1 MKRKSASKKLLPL
14 MLILMLILGISM
26 PANAAA
32 NPRLNSTKKVLY
44 VGKTSQLKV
53 VNWKKAVK
61 WSSSNN
67 KVVKVSSKGKITA
80 VKTGTATVKARI
92 AKKTLT
98 CKVTVK
104 SPGMSVKKAV
114 LYVKGKSLQLKVNGV
129 SGKTVWSSAN
139 KKIVKVSSKGKITAV
154 KTGTTVV
161 KAKIGKKVY
170 TCKVTVKNPY
180 LSAKSLK
187 FVWGTVN
194 TSRKLSIKGDVI
206 KAASS
211 SNTKVA
217 KVKKDGTVSVTGTG
231 KCTVTFKDSKK
242 RTYRCKITVVKPT
255 LKNQK
260 ATLEEGESIQLGFK
274 EKGVKVSWSSAD
286 QKIATVTKT
295 GVVQAVGEGNTSIV
309 AKVKGIK
316 IFARIFVT
324 KKYVQDSGHEY
335 TRGEW
340 VKLLLDKVGCK
351 YEEQFDSKNYYYAD
365 TRENENG
372 IAAEIAKTMGI
383 IPDETDEQDVPYF
396 YPDEYA
402 TREFAAYTAVML
414 MGYETTDEE
423 PTCTDA
429 AQIRYKNV
437 VAIALKKNMLSLN
450 GDTFE
455 PEKAINGNDAAQI
468 LKAIDQITED
478 SVIDENYD
486 SKVTYA
492 TNVVEVK
499 DTSKNIYNVVQN
511 SDGTYTITVKDGNAY
526 KNLETGKVVLFSAKE
541 MGTDTDIA
549 LKVQNIT
556 KDGQGRLIIK
566 AGKPDDISEVYKSI
580 DFEGAGIADP
590 ENMQVTAEGVQYEYI
605 PENSSEVPAGGLTLG
620 GSIPVP
626 GKLKFDLN
634 HKFNDKVKLSG
645 SVAVTIPDVSC
656 KLDAG
661 FSWGKIEVRHFIAS
675 VTGKADFEGGL
686 YISGVNSEQQ
696 IKHASGTM
704 ETVSDVLELG
714 RVPIK
719 LGTTGLSA
727 DLVVSLF
734 YDVSGQFVVKY
745 SVEAIGGYEFKDGNG
760 RFIHD
765 FSQTLTPVTI
775 EGSAKCGLQ
784 FGLNLTALETWDLA
798 GIDIKVG
805 PAAKASVSYTVRD
818 AGNVLCSDVRTY
830 IYAAGELNPDTVVG
844 KFLKTVWHYTLSKDF
859 LSDDDDNPLK
869 LKVHFENGT
878 LVDKCTVGAG
888 SIEGSVLDSNS
899 KAPVK
904 NASVEAYS
912 GTVKVEKTFTKED
925 GTYSF
930 NDLDEGTYKIVVTA
944 TGYQKYESSS
954 MEVSANQITYAESF
968 LMVSR
973 AEAGDGELS
982 GRFIHSMTG
991 GNIENVT
998 YELRKGWDNVIGET
1012 VKEGVSADGTYTL
1025 NVPAGNYTLNASNED
1040 FVSAHINVVV
1050 QANACSERDV
1060 TMSPTNISAGD
1071 EGLLQIV
1078 LTWGET
1084 PRDLD
1089 SHLLGPADEN
1099 GDDYFHVY
1107 YRDKN
1112 AYSEDGDVIANLD
1125 LDDTSSYG
1133 PETTTIYKG
1142 FTGRKYSFYVYDYT
1156 NGEDDASTEL
1166 SASSAKVTV
1175 YRGGKQI
1182 YQANVPVNRE
1192 GYLWHVFDYDVQSN
1206 KLMPVNTFV
1215 YDYEVPEAN
1224 AMEDSSGII
1233 SETEALEII
1242 RNSEKKAEEESS
1254 EELNMSSEEGKTDD
1268 NTEEEIFDDSS
1279 EEPEIS
1285 ESGDTAEVIEFPK
1298 DSETEE
1304 ENDGTEITEEDSE
1317 SAEELPVEDIY
1328 EESEELGLAG

>member
-1 MKRKSASKKLLPL
+1 

-26 PANAAA
+26 PANAAV

-187 FVWGTVN
+187 FVWGTAN

-231 KCTVTFKDSKK
+231 TCTVTFKDSKK

-423 PTCTDA
+423 PTCADA

-450 GDTFE
+450 GDIFE

-556 KDGQGRLIIK
+556 K
-566 AGKPDDISEVYKSI
+566 
-580 DFEGAGIADP
+580 
-590 ENMQVTAEGVQYEYI
+590 
-605 PENSSEVPAGGLTLG
+605 
-620 GSIPVP
+620 
-626 GKLKFDLN
+626 
-634 HKFNDKVKLSG
+634 VKLSG

-661 FSWGKIEVRHFIAS
+661 FSWGKIEVKHFIAS

-745 SVEAIGGYEFKDGNG
+745 SVEATGGYEFKDGNG

-1025 NVPAGNYTLNASNED
+1025 TVPAGNYTLNASNED

-1224 AMEDSSGII
+1224 AMEDNSGII

-1254 EELNMSSEEGKTDD
+1254 EELKMSSEEGKTDD
-1268 NTEEEIFDDSS
+1268 NIEEEIFDDSS

-1328 EESEELGLAG
+1328 EGSEELGLAG

>member
-26 PANAAA
+26 PAN
-32 NPRLNSTKKVLY
+32 
-44 VGKTSQLKV
+44 
-53 VNWKKAVK
+53 
-61 WSSSNN
+61 
-67 KVVKVSSKGKITA
+67 
-80 VKTGTATVKARI
+80 
-92 AKKTLT
+92 
-98 CKVTVK
+98 
-104 SPGMSVKKAV
+104 
-114 LYVKGKSLQLKVNGV
+114 
-129 SGKTVWSSAN
+129 
-139 KKIVKVSSKGKITAV
+139 
-154 KTGTTVV
+154 
-161 KAKIGKKVY
+161 
-170 TCKVTVKNPY
+170 
-180 LSAKSLK
+180 
-187 FVWGTVN
+187 
-194 TSRKLSIKGDVI
+194 
-206 KAASS
+206 
-211 SNTKVA
+211 
-217 KVKKDGTVSVTGTG
+217 
-231 KCTVTFKDSKK
+231 
-242 RTYRCKITVVKPT
+242 
-255 LKNQK
+255 
-260 ATLEEGESIQLGFK
+260 
-274 EKGVKVSWSSAD
+274 
-286 QKIATVTKT
+286 
-295 GVVQAVGEGNTSIV
+295 
-309 AKVKGIK
+309 
-316 IFARIFVT
+316 
-324 KKYVQDSGHEY
+324 
-335 TRGEW
+335 
-340 VKLLLDKVGCK
+340 
-351 YEEQFDSKNYYYAD
+351 
-365 TRENENG
+365 
-372 IAAEIAKTMGI
+372 
-383 IPDETDEQDVPYF
+383 
-396 YPDEYA
+396 
-402 TREFAAYTAVML
+402 
-414 MGYETTDEE
+414 
-423 PTCTDA
+423 
-429 AQIRYKNV
+429 
-437 VAIALKKNMLSLN
+437 
-450 GDTFE
+450 
-455 PEKAINGNDAAQI
+455 
-468 LKAIDQITED
+468 
-478 SVIDENYD
+478 
-486 SKVTYA
+486 
-492 TNVVEVK
+492 VVEVK
-499 DTSKNIYNVVQN
+499 DTSQNIYNVVQN

-526 KNLETGKVVLFSAKE
+526 KNLETGKVALFSAKE

-556 KDGQGRLIIK
+556 
-566 AGKPDDISEVYKSI
+566 
-580 DFEGAGIADP
+580 
-590 ENMQVTAEGVQYEYI
+590 
-605 PENSSEVPAGGLTLG
+605 
-620 GSIPVP
+620 
-626 GKLKFDLN
+626 
-634 HKFNDKVKLSG
+634 KVKLSG

-745 SVEAIGGYEFKDGNG
+745 SVEATGGYEFKDGNG

-930 NDLDEGTYKIVVTA
+930 NDLDEGIYKIVVTA

-954 MEVSANQITYAESF
+954 MGVSANQITYAESF

-1025 NVPAGNYTLNASNED
+1025 TVPAGNYTLNASNED

-1175 YRGGKQI
+1175 YRGGKQKMYRLTGKDTCGMYLTMMCSQTSLCQSI
-1182 YQANVPVNRE
+1182 PLYMIMKCRKQMQWKIIQALFQKQKPLR
-1192 GYLWHVFDYDVQSN
+1192 S
-1206 KLMPVNTFV
+1206 
-1215 YDYEVPEAN
+1215 
-1224 AMEDSSGII
+1224 
-1233 SETEALEII
+1233 SETVKRKLKKRAA
-1242 RNSEKKAEEESS
+1242 RNS
-1254 EELNMSSEEGKTDD
+1254 
-1268 NTEEEIFDDSS
+1268 I
-1279 EEPEIS
+1279 
-1285 ESGDTAEVIEFPK
+1285 
-1298 DSETEE
+1298 
-1304 ENDGTEITEEDSE
+1304 
-1317 SAEELPVEDIY
+1317 
-1328 EESEELGLAG
+1328 

>member
-26 PANAAA
+26 PANA
-32 NPRLNSTKKVLY
+32 
-44 VGKTSQLKV
+44 
-53 VNWKKAVK
+53 
-61 WSSSNN
+61 
-67 KVVKVSSKGKITA
+67 
-80 VKTGTATVKARI
+80 
-92 AKKTLT
+92 
-98 CKVTVK
+98 
-104 SPGMSVKKAV
+104 
-114 LYVKGKSLQLKVNGV
+114 
-129 SGKTVWSSAN
+129 
-139 KKIVKVSSKGKITAV
+139 
-154 KTGTTVV
+154 
-161 KAKIGKKVY
+161 
-170 TCKVTVKNPY
+170 
-180 LSAKSLK
+180 
-187 FVWGTVN
+187 
-194 TSRKLSIKGDVI
+194 
-206 KAASS
+206 
-211 SNTKVA
+211 
-217 KVKKDGTVSVTGTG
+217 
-231 KCTVTFKDSKK
+231 
-242 RTYRCKITVVKPT
+242 
-255 LKNQK
+255 
-260 ATLEEGESIQLGFK
+260 
-274 EKGVKVSWSSAD
+274 
-286 QKIATVTKT
+286 
-295 GVVQAVGEGNTSIV
+295 
-309 AKVKGIK
+309 
-316 IFARIFVT
+316 
-324 KKYVQDSGHEY
+324 
-335 TRGEW
+335 
-340 VKLLLDKVGCK
+340 
-351 YEEQFDSKNYYYAD
+351 
-365 TRENENG
+365 
-372 IAAEIAKTMGI
+372 
-383 IPDETDEQDVPYF
+383 
-396 YPDEYA
+396 
-402 TREFAAYTAVML
+402 
-414 MGYETTDEE
+414 
-423 PTCTDA
+423 
-429 AQIRYKNV
+429 
-437 VAIALKKNMLSLN
+437 
-450 GDTFE
+450 
-455 PEKAINGNDAAQI
+455 
-468 LKAIDQITED
+468 
-478 SVIDENYD
+478 
-486 SKVTYA
+486 
-492 TNVVEVK
+492 VEVK
-499 DTSKNIYNVVQN
+499 DTSQNIYNVVQN

-556 KDGQGRLIIK
+556 
-566 AGKPDDISEVYKSI
+566 
-580 DFEGAGIADP
+580 
-590 ENMQVTAEGVQYEYI
+590 
-605 PENSSEVPAGGLTLG
+605 
-620 GSIPVP
+620 
-626 GKLKFDLN
+626 
-634 HKFNDKVKLSG
+634 KVKLSG

-745 SVEAIGGYEFKDGNG
+745 SVEATGGYEFKDGNG

-878 LVDKCTVGAG
+878 LVDRCTVGAG

-930 NDLDEGTYKIVVTA
+930 NDLDEGIYKIVVTA

-954 MEVSANQITYAESF
+954 MGVSANQITYAESF

-998 YELRKGWDNVIGET
+998 YELRKGWDV
-1012 VKEGVSADGTYTL
+1012 
-1025 NVPAGNYTLNASNED
+1025 ED
-1040 FVSAHINVVV
+1040 N
-1050 QANACSERDV
+1050 
-1060 TMSPTNISAGD
+1060 
-1071 EGLLQIV
+1071 
-1078 LTWGET
+1078 
-1084 PRDLD
+1084 
-1089 SHLLGPADEN
+1089 
-1099 GDDYFHVY
+1099 
-1107 YRDKN
+1107 
-1112 AYSEDGDVIANLD
+1112 
-1125 LDDTSSYG
+1125 
-1133 PETTTIYKG
+1133 
-1142 FTGRKYSFYVYDYT
+1142 
-1156 NGEDDASTEL
+1156 
-1166 SASSAKVTV
+1166 
-1175 YRGGKQI
+1175 
-1182 YQANVPVNRE
+1182 
-1192 GYLWHVFDYDVQSN
+1192 
-1206 KLMPVNTFV
+1206 
-1215 YDYEVPEAN
+1215 
-1224 AMEDSSGII
+1224 SGII

-1304 ENDGTEITEEDSE
+1304 ENDGTEIKEEDSE

-1328 EESEELGLAG
+1328 EGSEELGLAG

>member
-1 MKRKSASKKLLPL
+1 

-26 PANAAA
+26 PANA
-32 NPRLNSTKKVLY
+32 
-44 VGKTSQLKV
+44 
-53 VNWKKAVK
+53 
-61 WSSSNN
+61 
-67 KVVKVSSKGKITA
+67 
-80 VKTGTATVKARI
+80 
-92 AKKTLT
+92 
-98 CKVTVK
+98 
-104 SPGMSVKKAV
+104 
-114 LYVKGKSLQLKVNGV
+114 
-129 SGKTVWSSAN
+129 
-139 KKIVKVSSKGKITAV
+139 
-154 KTGTTVV
+154 
-161 KAKIGKKVY
+161 
-170 TCKVTVKNPY
+170 
-180 LSAKSLK
+180 
-187 FVWGTVN
+187 
-194 TSRKLSIKGDVI
+194 
-206 KAASS
+206 
-211 SNTKVA
+211 
-217 KVKKDGTVSVTGTG
+217 
-231 KCTVTFKDSKK
+231 
-242 RTYRCKITVVKPT
+242 
-255 LKNQK
+255 
-260 ATLEEGESIQLGFK
+260 
-274 EKGVKVSWSSAD
+274 
-286 QKIATVTKT
+286 
-295 GVVQAVGEGNTSIV
+295 
-309 AKVKGIK
+309 
-316 IFARIFVT
+316 
-324 KKYVQDSGHEY
+324 
-335 TRGEW
+335 
-340 VKLLLDKVGCK
+340 
-351 YEEQFDSKNYYYAD
+351 
-365 TRENENG
+365 
-372 IAAEIAKTMGI
+372 
-383 IPDETDEQDVPYF
+383 
-396 YPDEYA
+396 
-402 TREFAAYTAVML
+402 
-414 MGYETTDEE
+414 
-423 PTCTDA
+423 
-429 AQIRYKNV
+429 
-437 VAIALKKNMLSLN
+437 
-450 GDTFE
+450 
-455 PEKAINGNDAAQI
+455 
-468 LKAIDQITED
+468 
-478 SVIDENYD
+478 
-486 SKVTYA
+486 
-492 TNVVEVK
+492 VEVK
-499 DTSKNIYNVVQN
+499 DTSQNIYNVVQN

-526 KNLETGKVVLFSAKE
+526 KNLETGKVALFSAKE

-556 KDGQGRLIIK
+556 
-566 AGKPDDISEVYKSI
+566 
-580 DFEGAGIADP
+580 
-590 ENMQVTAEGVQYEYI
+590 
-605 PENSSEVPAGGLTLG
+605 
-620 GSIPVP
+620 
-626 GKLKFDLN
+626 
-634 HKFNDKVKLSG
+634 KVKLSG

-745 SVEAIGGYEFKDGNG
+745 SVEATGGYEFKDGNG

-899 KAPVK
+899 KALVK

-912 GTVKVEKTFTKED
+912 GKVKVEKTFTKED
-925 GTYSF
+925 RTYSF

-998 YELRKGWDNVIGET
+998 YELRKGWDV
-1012 VKEGVSADGTYTL
+1012 
-1025 NVPAGNYTLNASNED
+1025 ED
-1040 FVSAHINVVV
+1040 N
-1050 QANACSERDV
+1050 
-1060 TMSPTNISAGD
+1060 
-1071 EGLLQIV
+1071 
-1078 LTWGET
+1078 
-1084 PRDLD
+1084 
-1089 SHLLGPADEN
+1089 
-1099 GDDYFHVY
+1099 
-1107 YRDKN
+1107 
-1112 AYSEDGDVIANLD
+1112 
-1125 LDDTSSYG
+1125 
-1133 PETTTIYKG
+1133 
-1142 FTGRKYSFYVYDYT
+1142 
-1156 NGEDDASTEL
+1156 
-1166 SASSAKVTV
+1166 
-1175 YRGGKQI
+1175 
-1182 YQANVPVNRE
+1182 
-1192 GYLWHVFDYDVQSN
+1192 
-1206 KLMPVNTFV
+1206 
-1215 YDYEVPEAN
+1215 
-1224 AMEDSSGII
+1224 SGII

-1317 SAEELPVEDIY
+1317 RAEELPVEDIY
-1328 EESEELGLAG
+1328 EGSEELGLAG

>member
-1 MKRKSASKKLLPL
+1 

-26 PANAAA
+26 PANA
-32 NPRLNSTKKVLY
+32 
-44 VGKTSQLKV
+44 
-53 VNWKKAVK
+53 
-61 WSSSNN
+61 
-67 KVVKVSSKGKITA
+67 
-80 VKTGTATVKARI
+80 
-92 AKKTLT
+92 
-98 CKVTVK
+98 
-104 SPGMSVKKAV
+104 
-114 LYVKGKSLQLKVNGV
+114 
-129 SGKTVWSSAN
+129 
-139 KKIVKVSSKGKITAV
+139 
-154 KTGTTVV
+154 
-161 KAKIGKKVY
+161 
-170 TCKVTVKNPY
+170 
-180 LSAKSLK
+180 
-187 FVWGTVN
+187 
-194 TSRKLSIKGDVI
+194 
-206 KAASS
+206 
-211 SNTKVA
+211 
-217 KVKKDGTVSVTGTG
+217 
-231 KCTVTFKDSKK
+231 
-242 RTYRCKITVVKPT
+242 
-255 LKNQK
+255 
-260 ATLEEGESIQLGFK
+260 
-274 EKGVKVSWSSAD
+274 
-286 QKIATVTKT
+286 
-295 GVVQAVGEGNTSIV
+295 
-309 AKVKGIK
+309 
-316 IFARIFVT
+316 
-324 KKYVQDSGHEY
+324 
-335 TRGEW
+335 
-340 VKLLLDKVGCK
+340 
-351 YEEQFDSKNYYYAD
+351 
-365 TRENENG
+365 
-372 IAAEIAKTMGI
+372 
-383 IPDETDEQDVPYF
+383 
-396 YPDEYA
+396 
-402 TREFAAYTAVML
+402 
-414 MGYETTDEE
+414 
-423 PTCTDA
+423 
-429 AQIRYKNV
+429 
-437 VAIALKKNMLSLN
+437 
-450 GDTFE
+450 
-455 PEKAINGNDAAQI
+455 
-468 LKAIDQITED
+468 
-478 SVIDENYD
+478 
-486 SKVTYA
+486 
-492 TNVVEVK
+492 VEVK
-499 DTSKNIYNVVQN
+499 DTSQNIYNVVQN

-556 KDGQGRLIIK
+556 
-566 AGKPDDISEVYKSI
+566 
-580 DFEGAGIADP
+580 
-590 ENMQVTAEGVQYEYI
+590 
-605 PENSSEVPAGGLTLG
+605 
-620 GSIPVP
+620 
-626 GKLKFDLN
+626 
-634 HKFNDKVKLSG
+634 KVKLSG

-745 SVEAIGGYEFKDGNG
+745 SVEATGGYEFKDGNG

-878 LVDKCTVGAG
+878 LVDRCTVGAG

-930 NDLDEGTYKIVVTA
+930 NDLDEGIYKIVVTA

-954 MEVSANQITYAESF
+954 MGVSANQITYAESF

-998 YELRKGWDNVIGET
+998 YELRKGWDV
-1012 VKEGVSADGTYTL
+1012 
-1025 NVPAGNYTLNASNED
+1025 ED
-1040 FVSAHINVVV
+1040 N
-1050 QANACSERDV
+1050 
-1060 TMSPTNISAGD
+1060 
-1071 EGLLQIV
+1071 
-1078 LTWGET
+1078 
-1084 PRDLD
+1084 
-1089 SHLLGPADEN
+1089 
-1099 GDDYFHVY
+1099 
-1107 YRDKN
+1107 
-1112 AYSEDGDVIANLD
+1112 
-1125 LDDTSSYG
+1125 
-1133 PETTTIYKG
+1133 
-1142 FTGRKYSFYVYDYT
+1142 
-1156 NGEDDASTEL
+1156 
-1166 SASSAKVTV
+1166 
-1175 YRGGKQI
+1175 
-1182 YQANVPVNRE
+1182 
-1192 GYLWHVFDYDVQSN
+1192 
-1206 KLMPVNTFV
+1206 
-1215 YDYEVPEAN
+1215 
-1224 AMEDSSGII
+1224 SGII

-1328 EESEELGLAG
+1328 EGSEELGLAG

>member
-187 FVWGTVN
+187 FVWGTAN

-231 KCTVTFKDSKK
+231 TCTVTFKDSKK

-423 PTCTDA
+423 PTCADA

-541 MGTDTDIA
+541 MGTDTAFLDRMHCYLPGWEIPKFRPEHFTDDYGFISDYLAEFIRELRKEQYGDAFDHYFRLGRNLNQRDTIAVRRMIDGYLKLLYPNGEFTKEELEEVIQIA
-549 LKVQNIT
+549 LEMRRRVKEQL
-556 KDGQGRLIIK
+556 KK
-566 AGKPDDISEVYKSI
+566 
-580 DFEGAGIADP
+580 
-590 ENMQVTAEGVQYEYI
+590 
-605 PENSSEVPAGGLTLG
+605 LG
-620 GSIPVP
+620 GMEFYDVNFSYIDLDDMSEHYVSVP
-626 GKLKFDLN
+626 EQGGGKL
-634 HKFNDKVKLSG
+634 
-645 SVAVTIPDVSC
+645 IPDGMCNPGQVYTVSRG
-656 KLDAG
+656 KSGMIGVFRLESQMLPG
-661 FSWGKIEVRHFIAS
+661 NGKIER
-675 VTGKADFEGGL
+675 TGLGSDSKCKEAVNTAFNYLKANGNR
-686 YISGVNSEQQ
+686 ISGSISTSTKDYIINYQDLQGIGMTEKLALPTLVALCSIALGKPVVSNLA
-696 IKHASGTM
+696 ILGDITISGTM
-704 ETVSDVLELG
+704 IKVDELANTLQVCLDSGAKKVLIPSTSFVDFAS
-714 RVPIK
+714 VP
-719 LGTTGLSA
+719 A
-727 DLVVSLF
+727 DLM
-734 YDVSGQFVVKY
+734 
-745 SVEAIGGYEFKDGNG
+745 
-760 RFIHD
+760 
-765 FSQTLTPVTI
+765 
-775 EGSAKCGLQ
+775 SAFQL
-784 FGLNLTALETWDLA
+784 
-798 GIDIKVG
+798 I
-805 PAAKASVSYTVRD
+805 P
-818 AGNVLCSDVRTY
+818 
-830 IYAAGELNPDTVVG
+830 
-844 KFLKTVWHYTLSKDF
+844 
-859 LSDDDDNPLK
+859 
-869 LKVHFENGT
+869 
-878 LVDKCTVGAG
+878 
-888 SIEGSVLDSNS
+888 
-899 KAPVK
+899 
-904 NASVEAYS
+904 
-912 GTVKVEKTFTKED
+912 
-925 GTYSF
+925 
-930 NDLDEGTYKIVVTA
+930 
-944 TGYQKYESSS
+944 YQ
-954 MEVSANQITYAESF
+954 
-968 LMVSR
+968 
-973 AEAGDGELS
+973 
-982 GRFIHSMTG
+982 
-991 GNIENVT
+991 
-998 YELRKGWDNVIGET
+998 
-1012 VKEGVSADGTYTL
+1012 
-1025 NVPAGNYTLNASNED
+1025 
-1040 FVSAHINVVV
+1040 
-1050 QANACSERDV
+1050 
-1060 TMSPTNISAGD
+1060 
-1071 EGLLQIV
+1071 
-1078 LTWGET
+1078 
-1084 PRDLD
+1084 
-1089 SHLLGPADEN
+1089 
-1099 GDDYFHVY
+1099 
-1107 YRDKN
+1107 
-1112 AYSEDGDVIANLD
+1112 
-1125 LDDTSSYG
+1125 
-1133 PETTTIYKG
+1133 
-1142 FTGRKYSFYVYDYT
+1142 
-1156 NGEDDASTEL
+1156 
-1166 SASSAKVTV
+1166 
-1175 YRGGKQI
+1175 
-1182 YQANVPVNRE
+1182 
-1192 GYLWHVFDYDVQSN
+1192 
-1206 KLMPVNTFV
+1206 
-1215 YDYEVPEAN
+1215 
-1224 AMEDSSGII
+1224 
-1233 SETEALEII
+1233 
-1242 RNSEKKAEEESS
+1242 
-1254 EELNMSSEEGKTDD
+1254 
-1268 NTEEEIFDDSS
+1268 
-1279 EEPEIS
+1279 
-1285 ESGDTAEVIEFPK
+1285 
-1298 DSETEE
+1298 
-1304 ENDGTEITEEDSE
+1304 
-1317 SAEELPVEDIY
+1317 SAEDAVFKALGVE
-1328 EESEELGLAG
+1328 

>member
-14 MLILMLILGISM
+14 LLILMLILGISM

-187 FVWGTVN
+187 FVWGTAN

-206 KAASS
+206 KTASS

-231 KCTVTFKDSKK
+231 TCTVTFKDSKK

-556 KDGQGRLIIK
+556 K
-566 AGKPDDISEVYKSI
+566 
-580 DFEGAGIADP
+580 
-590 ENMQVTAEGVQYEYI
+590 
-605 PENSSEVPAGGLTLG
+605 
-620 GSIPVP
+620 
-626 GKLKFDLN
+626 
-634 HKFNDKVKLSG
+634 VKLSG

-661 FSWGKIEVRHFIAS
+661 FSWGKIEVKHFIAS

-745 SVEAIGGYEFKDGNG
+745 SVEATGGYEFKDGNG

-1025 NVPAGNYTLNASNED
+1025 TVPAGNYTLNASNED

-1089 SHLLGPADEN
+1089 SHLLGPTDEN

-1224 AMEDSSGII
+1224 AMEDNSGII

-1328 EESEELGLAG
+1328 EGSEELGLAG

>member
-187 FVWGTVN
+187 FVWGTAN

-206 KAASS
+206 KTASS

-231 KCTVTFKDSKK
+231 TCTVTFKDSKK

-423 PTCTDA
+423 PTCADA

-526 KNLETGKVVLFSAKE
+526 KNLETGKVALFSAKE

-556 KDGQGRLIIK
+556 
-566 AGKPDDISEVYKSI
+566 
-580 DFEGAGIADP
+580 
-590 ENMQVTAEGVQYEYI
+590 
-605 PENSSEVPAGGLTLG
+605 
-620 GSIPVP
+620 
-626 GKLKFDLN
+626 
-634 HKFNDKVKLSG
+634 KVKLSG

-661 FSWGKIEVRHFIAS
+661 FSWGKIEVKHFIAS

-745 SVEAIGGYEFKDGNG
+745 SVEATGGYEFKDGNG

-930 NDLDEGTYKIVVTA
+930 NDLDEGIYKIVVTA

-954 MEVSANQITYAESF
+954 MGVSANQITYAESF

-1025 NVPAGNYTLNASNED
+1025 TVPAGNYTLNASNED

-1224 AMEDSSGII
+1224 AMEDNSGII
-1233 SETEALEII
+1233 SETEALAII

-1304 ENDGTEITEEDSE
+1304 ENDGTEEDSE

-1328 EESEELGLAG
+1328 EGSEELGLAG

>member
-1 MKRKSASKKLLPL
+1 

-26 PANAAA
+26 PAN
-32 NPRLNSTKKVLY
+32 
-44 VGKTSQLKV
+44 
-53 VNWKKAVK
+53 
-61 WSSSNN
+61 
-67 KVVKVSSKGKITA
+67 
-80 VKTGTATVKARI
+80 
-92 AKKTLT
+92 
-98 CKVTVK
+98 
-104 SPGMSVKKAV
+104 
-114 LYVKGKSLQLKVNGV
+114 
-129 SGKTVWSSAN
+129 
-139 KKIVKVSSKGKITAV
+139 
-154 KTGTTVV
+154 
-161 KAKIGKKVY
+161 
-170 TCKVTVKNPY
+170 
-180 LSAKSLK
+180 
-187 FVWGTVN
+187 
-194 TSRKLSIKGDVI
+194 
-206 KAASS
+206 
-211 SNTKVA
+211 
-217 KVKKDGTVSVTGTG
+217 
-231 KCTVTFKDSKK
+231 
-242 RTYRCKITVVKPT
+242 
-255 LKNQK
+255 
-260 ATLEEGESIQLGFK
+260 
-274 EKGVKVSWSSAD
+274 
-286 QKIATVTKT
+286 
-295 GVVQAVGEGNTSIV
+295 
-309 AKVKGIK
+309 
-316 IFARIFVT
+316 
-324 KKYVQDSGHEY
+324 
-335 TRGEW
+335 
-340 VKLLLDKVGCK
+340 
-351 YEEQFDSKNYYYAD
+351 
-365 TRENENG
+365 
-372 IAAEIAKTMGI
+372 
-383 IPDETDEQDVPYF
+383 
-396 YPDEYA
+396 
-402 TREFAAYTAVML
+402 
-414 MGYETTDEE
+414 
-423 PTCTDA
+423 
-429 AQIRYKNV
+429 
-437 VAIALKKNMLSLN
+437 
-450 GDTFE
+450 
-455 PEKAINGNDAAQI
+455 
-468 LKAIDQITED
+468 
-478 SVIDENYD
+478 
-486 SKVTYA
+486 
-492 TNVVEVK
+492 VVEVK
-499 DTSKNIYNVVQN
+499 DTSQNIYNVVQN

-526 KNLETGKVVLFSAKE
+526 KNLETGKVALFSAKE

-556 KDGQGRLIIK
+556 
-566 AGKPDDISEVYKSI
+566 
-580 DFEGAGIADP
+580 
-590 ENMQVTAEGVQYEYI
+590 
-605 PENSSEVPAGGLTLG
+605 
-620 GSIPVP
+620 
-626 GKLKFDLN
+626 
-634 HKFNDKVKLSG
+634 KVKLSG

-745 SVEAIGGYEFKDGNG
+745 SVEATGGYEFKDGNG

-998 YELRKGWDNVIGET
+998 YELRKGWDV
-1012 VKEGVSADGTYTL
+1012 
-1025 NVPAGNYTLNASNED
+1025 ED
-1040 FVSAHINVVV
+1040 N
-1050 QANACSERDV
+1050 
-1060 TMSPTNISAGD
+1060 
-1071 EGLLQIV
+1071 
-1078 LTWGET
+1078 
-1084 PRDLD
+1084 
-1089 SHLLGPADEN
+1089 
-1099 GDDYFHVY
+1099 
-1107 YRDKN
+1107 
-1112 AYSEDGDVIANLD
+1112 
-1125 LDDTSSYG
+1125 
-1133 PETTTIYKG
+1133 
-1142 FTGRKYSFYVYDYT
+1142 
-1156 NGEDDASTEL
+1156 
-1166 SASSAKVTV
+1166 
-1175 YRGGKQI
+1175 
-1182 YQANVPVNRE
+1182 
-1192 GYLWHVFDYDVQSN
+1192 
-1206 KLMPVNTFV
+1206 
-1215 YDYEVPEAN
+1215 
-1224 AMEDSSGII
+1224 SGII

-1304 ENDGTEITEEDSE
+1304 ENDGTEEDSE
-1317 SAEELPVEDIY
+1317 RAEELPVEDIY
-1328 EESEELGLAG
+1328 EGSEELGLAG

>member
-1 MKRKSASKKLLPL
+1 

-26 PANAAA
+26 PANA
-32 NPRLNSTKKVLY
+32 
-44 VGKTSQLKV
+44 
-53 VNWKKAVK
+53 
-61 WSSSNN
+61 
-67 KVVKVSSKGKITA
+67 
-80 VKTGTATVKARI
+80 
-92 AKKTLT
+92 
-98 CKVTVK
+98 
-104 SPGMSVKKAV
+104 
-114 LYVKGKSLQLKVNGV
+114 
-129 SGKTVWSSAN
+129 
-139 KKIVKVSSKGKITAV
+139 
-154 KTGTTVV
+154 
-161 KAKIGKKVY
+161 
-170 TCKVTVKNPY
+170 
-180 LSAKSLK
+180 
-187 FVWGTVN
+187 
-194 TSRKLSIKGDVI
+194 
-206 KAASS
+206 
-211 SNTKVA
+211 
-217 KVKKDGTVSVTGTG
+217 
-231 KCTVTFKDSKK
+231 
-242 RTYRCKITVVKPT
+242 
-255 LKNQK
+255 
-260 ATLEEGESIQLGFK
+260 
-274 EKGVKVSWSSAD
+274 
-286 QKIATVTKT
+286 
-295 GVVQAVGEGNTSIV
+295 
-309 AKVKGIK
+309 
-316 IFARIFVT
+316 
-324 KKYVQDSGHEY
+324 
-335 TRGEW
+335 
-340 VKLLLDKVGCK
+340 
-351 YEEQFDSKNYYYAD
+351 
-365 TRENENG
+365 
-372 IAAEIAKTMGI
+372 
-383 IPDETDEQDVPYF
+383 
-396 YPDEYA
+396 
-402 TREFAAYTAVML
+402 
-414 MGYETTDEE
+414 
-423 PTCTDA
+423 
-429 AQIRYKNV
+429 
-437 VAIALKKNMLSLN
+437 
-450 GDTFE
+450 
-455 PEKAINGNDAAQI
+455 
-468 LKAIDQITED
+468 
-478 SVIDENYD
+478 
-486 SKVTYA
+486 
-492 TNVVEVK
+492 VEVK
-499 DTSKNIYNVVQN
+499 DTSQNIYNVVQN

-526 KNLETGKVVLFSAKE
+526 KNLETGKVALFSAKE

-556 KDGQGRLIIK
+556 
-566 AGKPDDISEVYKSI
+566 
-580 DFEGAGIADP
+580 
-590 ENMQVTAEGVQYEYI
+590 
-605 PENSSEVPAGGLTLG
+605 
-620 GSIPVP
+620 
-626 GKLKFDLN
+626 
-634 HKFNDKVKLSG
+634 KVKLSG

-661 FSWGKIEVRHFIAS
+661 FSWGKIEVKHFIAS

-745 SVEAIGGYEFKDGNG
+745 SVEATGGYEFKDGNG

-899 KAPVK
+899 KALVK

-912 GTVKVEKTFTKED
+912 GKVKVEKTFTKED
-925 GTYSF
+925 RTYSF

-998 YELRKGWDNVIGET
+998 YELRKGWDV
-1012 VKEGVSADGTYTL
+1012 
-1025 NVPAGNYTLNASNED
+1025 ED
-1040 FVSAHINVVV
+1040 N
-1050 QANACSERDV
+1050 
-1060 TMSPTNISAGD
+1060 
-1071 EGLLQIV
+1071 
-1078 LTWGET
+1078 
-1084 PRDLD
+1084 
-1089 SHLLGPADEN
+1089 
-1099 GDDYFHVY
+1099 
-1107 YRDKN
+1107 
-1112 AYSEDGDVIANLD
+1112 
-1125 LDDTSSYG
+1125 
-1133 PETTTIYKG
+1133 
-1142 FTGRKYSFYVYDYT
+1142 
-1156 NGEDDASTEL
+1156 
-1166 SASSAKVTV
+1166 
-1175 YRGGKQI
+1175 
-1182 YQANVPVNRE
+1182 
-1192 GYLWHVFDYDVQSN
+1192 
-1206 KLMPVNTFV
+1206 
-1215 YDYEVPEAN
+1215 
-1224 AMEDSSGII
+1224 SGII
-1233 SETEALEII
+1233 SEAEALEII

-1328 EESEELGLAG
+1328 EGSEELGLAG

>member
-1 MKRKSASKKLLPL
+1 
-14 MLILMLILGISM
+14 M
-26 PANAAA
+26 PANA
-32 NPRLNSTKKVLY
+32 
-44 VGKTSQLKV
+44 
-53 VNWKKAVK
+53 
-61 WSSSNN
+61 
-67 KVVKVSSKGKITA
+67 
-80 VKTGTATVKARI
+80 
-92 AKKTLT
+92 
-98 CKVTVK
+98 
-104 SPGMSVKKAV
+104 
-114 LYVKGKSLQLKVNGV
+114 
-129 SGKTVWSSAN
+129 
-139 KKIVKVSSKGKITAV
+139 
-154 KTGTTVV
+154 
-161 KAKIGKKVY
+161 
-170 TCKVTVKNPY
+170 
-180 LSAKSLK
+180 
-187 FVWGTVN
+187 
-194 TSRKLSIKGDVI
+194 
-206 KAASS
+206 
-211 SNTKVA
+211 
-217 KVKKDGTVSVTGTG
+217 
-231 KCTVTFKDSKK
+231 
-242 RTYRCKITVVKPT
+242 
-255 LKNQK
+255 
-260 ATLEEGESIQLGFK
+260 
-274 EKGVKVSWSSAD
+274 
-286 QKIATVTKT
+286 
-295 GVVQAVGEGNTSIV
+295 
-309 AKVKGIK
+309 
-316 IFARIFVT
+316 
-324 KKYVQDSGHEY
+324 
-335 TRGEW
+335 
-340 VKLLLDKVGCK
+340 
-351 YEEQFDSKNYYYAD
+351 
-365 TRENENG
+365 
-372 IAAEIAKTMGI
+372 
-383 IPDETDEQDVPYF
+383 
-396 YPDEYA
+396 
-402 TREFAAYTAVML
+402 
-414 MGYETTDEE
+414 
-423 PTCTDA
+423 
-429 AQIRYKNV
+429 
-437 VAIALKKNMLSLN
+437 
-450 GDTFE
+450 
-455 PEKAINGNDAAQI
+455 
-468 LKAIDQITED
+468 
-478 SVIDENYD
+478 
-486 SKVTYA
+486 
-492 TNVVEVK
+492 VEVK
-499 DTSKNIYNVVQN
+499 DTSQNIYNVVQN
-511 SDGTYTITVKDGNAY
+511 SDGTYTITVKYGNAY
-526 KNLETGKVVLFSAKE
+526 KNLETGKVALFSAKE

-556 KDGQGRLIIK
+556 
-566 AGKPDDISEVYKSI
+566 
-580 DFEGAGIADP
+580 
-590 ENMQVTAEGVQYEYI
+590 
-605 PENSSEVPAGGLTLG
+605 
-620 GSIPVP
+620 
-626 GKLKFDLN
+626 
-634 HKFNDKVKLSG
+634 KVKLSG

-745 SVEAIGGYEFKDGNG
+745 SVEATGGYEFKDGNG

-1025 NVPAGNYTLNASNED
+1025 TVPAGNYTLNASNED

-1078 LTWGET
+1078 LTW
-1084 PRDLD
+1084 
-1089 SHLLGPADEN
+1089 
-1099 GDDYFHVY
+1099 
-1107 YRDKN
+1107 
-1112 AYSEDGDVIANLD
+1112 
-1125 LDDTSSYG
+1125 
-1133 PETTTIYKG
+1133 
-1142 FTGRKYSFYVYDYT
+1142 
-1156 NGEDDASTEL
+1156 
-1166 SASSAKVTV
+1166 
-1175 YRGGKQI
+1175 
-1182 YQANVPVNRE
+1182 
-1192 GYLWHVFDYDVQSN
+1192 
-1206 KLMPVNTFV
+1206 
-1215 YDYEVPEAN
+1215 
-1224 AMEDSSGII
+1224 
-1233 SETEALEII
+1233 
-1242 RNSEKKAEEESS
+1242 
-1254 EELNMSSEEGKTDD
+1254 
-1268 NTEEEIFDDSS
+1268 
-1279 EEPEIS
+1279 
-1285 ESGDTAEVIEFPK
+1285 
-1298 DSETEE
+1298 
-1304 ENDGTEITEEDSE
+1304 
-1317 SAEELPVEDIY
+1317 
-1328 EESEELGLAG
+1328 

>member
-187 FVWGTVN
+187 FVWGTAN

-206 KAASS
+206 KTASS

-231 KCTVTFKDSKK
+231 TCTVTFKDSKK

-526 KNLETGKVVLFSAKE
+526 KNLETGKVALFSAKE

-556 KDGQGRLIIK
+556 
-566 AGKPDDISEVYKSI
+566 
-580 DFEGAGIADP
+580 
-590 ENMQVTAEGVQYEYI
+590 
-605 PENSSEVPAGGLTLG
+605 
-620 GSIPVP
+620 
-626 GKLKFDLN
+626 
-634 HKFNDKVKLSG
+634 KVKLSG

-745 SVEAIGGYEFKDGNG
+745 SVEATGGYEFKDGNG

-930 NDLDEGTYKIVVTA
+930 NDLDEGIYKIVVTA

-954 MEVSANQITYAESF
+954 MGVSANQITYAESF

-1025 NVPAGNYTLNASNED
+1025 TVPAGNYTLNASNED

-1224 AMEDSSGII
+1224 AMEDNSGII

-1242 RNSEKKAEEESS
+1242 RNSEKKVEEESS

-1328 EESEELGLAG
+1328 EGSEELGLAG

>member
-26 PANAAA
+26 PANA
-32 NPRLNSTKKVLY
+32 
-44 VGKTSQLKV
+44 
-53 VNWKKAVK
+53 
-61 WSSSNN
+61 
-67 KVVKVSSKGKITA
+67 
-80 VKTGTATVKARI
+80 
-92 AKKTLT
+92 
-98 CKVTVK
+98 
-104 SPGMSVKKAV
+104 
-114 LYVKGKSLQLKVNGV
+114 
-129 SGKTVWSSAN
+129 
-139 KKIVKVSSKGKITAV
+139 
-154 KTGTTVV
+154 
-161 KAKIGKKVY
+161 
-170 TCKVTVKNPY
+170 
-180 LSAKSLK
+180 
-187 FVWGTVN
+187 
-194 TSRKLSIKGDVI
+194 
-206 KAASS
+206 
-211 SNTKVA
+211 
-217 KVKKDGTVSVTGTG
+217 
-231 KCTVTFKDSKK
+231 
-242 RTYRCKITVVKPT
+242 
-255 LKNQK
+255 
-260 ATLEEGESIQLGFK
+260 
-274 EKGVKVSWSSAD
+274 
-286 QKIATVTKT
+286 
-295 GVVQAVGEGNTSIV
+295 
-309 AKVKGIK
+309 
-316 IFARIFVT
+316 
-324 KKYVQDSGHEY
+324 
-335 TRGEW
+335 
-340 VKLLLDKVGCK
+340 
-351 YEEQFDSKNYYYAD
+351 
-365 TRENENG
+365 
-372 IAAEIAKTMGI
+372 
-383 IPDETDEQDVPYF
+383 
-396 YPDEYA
+396 
-402 TREFAAYTAVML
+402 
-414 MGYETTDEE
+414 
-423 PTCTDA
+423 
-429 AQIRYKNV
+429 
-437 VAIALKKNMLSLN
+437 
-450 GDTFE
+450 
-455 PEKAINGNDAAQI
+455 
-468 LKAIDQITED
+468 
-478 SVIDENYD
+478 
-486 SKVTYA
+486 
-492 TNVVEVK
+492 VEVK
-499 DTSKNIYNVVQN
+499 DTSQNIYNVVQN
-511 SDGTYTITVKDGNAY
+511 SDGTYTITVKYGNAY
-526 KNLETGKVVLFSAKE
+526 KNLETGKVALFSAKE

-556 KDGQGRLIIK
+556 
-566 AGKPDDISEVYKSI
+566 
-580 DFEGAGIADP
+580 
-590 ENMQVTAEGVQYEYI
+590 
-605 PENSSEVPAGGLTLG
+605 
-620 GSIPVP
+620 
-626 GKLKFDLN
+626 
-634 HKFNDKVKLSG
+634 KVKLSG

-745 SVEAIGGYEFKDGNG
+745 SVEATGGYEFKDGNG

-912 GTVKVEKTFTKED
+912 GKVKVEKTFTKED
-925 GTYSF
+925 RTYSF

-998 YELRKGWDNVIGET
+998 YELRKGWDV
-1012 VKEGVSADGTYTL
+1012 
-1025 NVPAGNYTLNASNED
+1025 ED
-1040 FVSAHINVVV
+1040 N
-1050 QANACSERDV
+1050 
-1060 TMSPTNISAGD
+1060 
-1071 EGLLQIV
+1071 
-1078 LTWGET
+1078 
-1084 PRDLD
+1084 
-1089 SHLLGPADEN
+1089 
-1099 GDDYFHVY
+1099 
-1107 YRDKN
+1107 
-1112 AYSEDGDVIANLD
+1112 
-1125 LDDTSSYG
+1125 
-1133 PETTTIYKG
+1133 
-1142 FTGRKYSFYVYDYT
+1142 
-1156 NGEDDASTEL
+1156 
-1166 SASSAKVTV
+1166 
-1175 YRGGKQI
+1175 
-1182 YQANVPVNRE
+1182 
-1192 GYLWHVFDYDVQSN
+1192 
-1206 KLMPVNTFV
+1206 
-1215 YDYEVPEAN
+1215 
-1224 AMEDSSGII
+1224 SGII

-1285 ESGDTAEVIEFPK
+1285 ESGDRMSEVRKHFVFHGKVQGVGFRYTAKYLALSLGLTGWARNEWDGTVTMEVQGRETLINKLLVGLNQNQFISIEWIDTREIPL
-1298 DSETEE
+1298 EE
-1304 ENDGTEITEEDSE
+1304 EKAFS
-1317 SAEELPVEDIY
+1317 VK
-1328 EESEELGLAG
+1328 

>member
-187 FVWGTVN
+187 FVWGTAN

-231 KCTVTFKDSKK
+231 TCTVTFKDSKK

-423 PTCTDA
+423 PTCADA

-526 KNLETGKVVLFSAKE
+526 KNLETGKVALFSAKE

-556 KDGQGRLIIK
+556 
-566 AGKPDDISEVYKSI
+566 
-580 DFEGAGIADP
+580 
-590 ENMQVTAEGVQYEYI
+590 
-605 PENSSEVPAGGLTLG
+605 
-620 GSIPVP
+620 
-626 GKLKFDLN
+626 
-634 HKFNDKVKLSG
+634 KVKLSG

-661 FSWGKIEVRHFIAS
+661 FSWGKIEVKHFIAS

-745 SVEAIGGYEFKDGNG
+745 SVEATGGYEFKDGNG

-1224 AMEDSSGII
+1224 AMEDNSGII
-1233 SETEALEII
+1233 SETEVLEII

-1328 EESEELGLAG
+1328 EGSEELGLAG

>member
-1 MKRKSASKKLLPL
+1 

-26 PANAAA
+26 PANA
-32 NPRLNSTKKVLY
+32 
-44 VGKTSQLKV
+44 
-53 VNWKKAVK
+53 
-61 WSSSNN
+61 
-67 KVVKVSSKGKITA
+67 
-80 VKTGTATVKARI
+80 
-92 AKKTLT
+92 
-98 CKVTVK
+98 
-104 SPGMSVKKAV
+104 
-114 LYVKGKSLQLKVNGV
+114 
-129 SGKTVWSSAN
+129 
-139 KKIVKVSSKGKITAV
+139 
-154 KTGTTVV
+154 
-161 KAKIGKKVY
+161 
-170 TCKVTVKNPY
+170 
-180 LSAKSLK
+180 
-187 FVWGTVN
+187 
-194 TSRKLSIKGDVI
+194 
-206 KAASS
+206 
-211 SNTKVA
+211 
-217 KVKKDGTVSVTGTG
+217 
-231 KCTVTFKDSKK
+231 
-242 RTYRCKITVVKPT
+242 
-255 LKNQK
+255 
-260 ATLEEGESIQLGFK
+260 
-274 EKGVKVSWSSAD
+274 
-286 QKIATVTKT
+286 
-295 GVVQAVGEGNTSIV
+295 
-309 AKVKGIK
+309 
-316 IFARIFVT
+316 
-324 KKYVQDSGHEY
+324 
-335 TRGEW
+335 
-340 VKLLLDKVGCK
+340 
-351 YEEQFDSKNYYYAD
+351 
-365 TRENENG
+365 
-372 IAAEIAKTMGI
+372 
-383 IPDETDEQDVPYF
+383 
-396 YPDEYA
+396 
-402 TREFAAYTAVML
+402 
-414 MGYETTDEE
+414 
-423 PTCTDA
+423 
-429 AQIRYKNV
+429 
-437 VAIALKKNMLSLN
+437 
-450 GDTFE
+450 
-455 PEKAINGNDAAQI
+455 
-468 LKAIDQITED
+468 
-478 SVIDENYD
+478 
-486 SKVTYA
+486 
-492 TNVVEVK
+492 VEVK
-499 DTSKNIYNVVQN
+499 DTSQNIYNVVQN

-556 KDGQGRLIIK
+556 K
-566 AGKPDDISEVYKSI
+566 
-580 DFEGAGIADP
+580 
-590 ENMQVTAEGVQYEYI
+590 
-605 PENSSEVPAGGLTLG
+605 
-620 GSIPVP
+620 
-626 GKLKFDLN
+626 
-634 HKFNDKVKLSG
+634 VKLSG

-661 FSWGKIEVRHFIAS
+661 FSWGKIEVKHFIAS

-745 SVEAIGGYEFKDGNG
+745 SVEATGGYEFKDGNG

-899 KAPVK
+899 KALVK

-912 GTVKVEKTFTKED
+912 GKVKVEKTFTKED
-925 GTYSF
+925 RTYSF

-998 YELRKGWDNVIGET
+998 YELRKGWDV
-1012 VKEGVSADGTYTL
+1012 
-1025 NVPAGNYTLNASNED
+1025 ED
-1040 FVSAHINVVV
+1040 N
-1050 QANACSERDV
+1050 
-1060 TMSPTNISAGD
+1060 
-1071 EGLLQIV
+1071 
-1078 LTWGET
+1078 
-1084 PRDLD
+1084 
-1089 SHLLGPADEN
+1089 
-1099 GDDYFHVY
+1099 
-1107 YRDKN
+1107 
-1112 AYSEDGDVIANLD
+1112 
-1125 LDDTSSYG
+1125 
-1133 PETTTIYKG
+1133 
-1142 FTGRKYSFYVYDYT
+1142 
-1156 NGEDDASTEL
+1156 
-1166 SASSAKVTV
+1166 
-1175 YRGGKQI
+1175 
-1182 YQANVPVNRE
+1182 
-1192 GYLWHVFDYDVQSN
+1192 
-1206 KLMPVNTFV
+1206 
-1215 YDYEVPEAN
+1215 
-1224 AMEDSSGII
+1224 SGII

-1304 ENDGTEITEEDSE
+1304 ENDGTEITEEDGE

-1328 EESEELGLAG
+1328 EGSEELGLAG

>member
-1 MKRKSASKKLLPL
+1 
-14 MLILMLILGISM
+14 M
-26 PANAAA
+26 PANA
-32 NPRLNSTKKVLY
+32 
-44 VGKTSQLKV
+44 
-53 VNWKKAVK
+53 
-61 WSSSNN
+61 
-67 KVVKVSSKGKITA
+67 
-80 VKTGTATVKARI
+80 
-92 AKKTLT
+92 
-98 CKVTVK
+98 
-104 SPGMSVKKAV
+104 
-114 LYVKGKSLQLKVNGV
+114 
-129 SGKTVWSSAN
+129 
-139 KKIVKVSSKGKITAV
+139 
-154 KTGTTVV
+154 
-161 KAKIGKKVY
+161 
-170 TCKVTVKNPY
+170 
-180 LSAKSLK
+180 
-187 FVWGTVN
+187 
-194 TSRKLSIKGDVI
+194 
-206 KAASS
+206 
-211 SNTKVA
+211 
-217 KVKKDGTVSVTGTG
+217 
-231 KCTVTFKDSKK
+231 
-242 RTYRCKITVVKPT
+242 
-255 LKNQK
+255 
-260 ATLEEGESIQLGFK
+260 
-274 EKGVKVSWSSAD
+274 
-286 QKIATVTKT
+286 
-295 GVVQAVGEGNTSIV
+295 
-309 AKVKGIK
+309 
-316 IFARIFVT
+316 
-324 KKYVQDSGHEY
+324 
-335 TRGEW
+335 
-340 VKLLLDKVGCK
+340 
-351 YEEQFDSKNYYYAD
+351 
-365 TRENENG
+365 
-372 IAAEIAKTMGI
+372 
-383 IPDETDEQDVPYF
+383 
-396 YPDEYA
+396 
-402 TREFAAYTAVML
+402 
-414 MGYETTDEE
+414 
-423 PTCTDA
+423 
-429 AQIRYKNV
+429 
-437 VAIALKKNMLSLN
+437 
-450 GDTFE
+450 
-455 PEKAINGNDAAQI
+455 
-468 LKAIDQITED
+468 
-478 SVIDENYD
+478 
-486 SKVTYA
+486 
-492 TNVVEVK
+492 VEVK
-499 DTSKNIYNVVQN
+499 DTSQNIYNVVQN

-526 KNLETGKVVLFSAKE
+526 KNLETGKVALFSAKE

-556 KDGQGRLIIK
+556 
-566 AGKPDDISEVYKSI
+566 
-580 DFEGAGIADP
+580 
-590 ENMQVTAEGVQYEYI
+590 
-605 PENSSEVPAGGLTLG
+605 
-620 GSIPVP
+620 
-626 GKLKFDLN
+626 
-634 HKFNDKVKLSG
+634 KVKLSG

-661 FSWGKIEVRHFIAS
+661 FSWGKIEVKHFIAS

-745 SVEAIGGYEFKDGNG
+745 SVEATGGYEFKDGNG

-899 KAPVK
+899 KALVK

-912 GTVKVEKTFTKED
+912 GKVKVEKTFTKED
-925 GTYSF
+925 RTYSF

-998 YELRKGWDNVIGET
+998 YELRKGWDV
-1012 VKEGVSADGTYTL
+1012 
-1025 NVPAGNYTLNASNED
+1025 ED
-1040 FVSAHINVVV
+1040 N
-1050 QANACSERDV
+1050 
-1060 TMSPTNISAGD
+1060 
-1071 EGLLQIV
+1071 
-1078 LTWGET
+1078 
-1084 PRDLD
+1084 
-1089 SHLLGPADEN
+1089 
-1099 GDDYFHVY
+1099 
-1107 YRDKN
+1107 
-1112 AYSEDGDVIANLD
+1112 
-1125 LDDTSSYG
+1125 
-1133 PETTTIYKG
+1133 
-1142 FTGRKYSFYVYDYT
+1142 
-1156 NGEDDASTEL
+1156 
-1166 SASSAKVTV
+1166 
-1175 YRGGKQI
+1175 
-1182 YQANVPVNRE
+1182 
-1192 GYLWHVFDYDVQSN
+1192 
-1206 KLMPVNTFV
+1206 
-1215 YDYEVPEAN
+1215 
-1224 AMEDSSGII
+1224 SGII
-1233 SETEALEII
+1233 SEAEALEII

-1328 EESEELGLAG
+1328 EGSEELGLAG

>member
-1 MKRKSASKKLLPL
+1 
-14 MLILMLILGISM
+14 MLILGISM
-26 PANAAA
+26 PANA
-32 NPRLNSTKKVLY
+32 
-44 VGKTSQLKV
+44 
-53 VNWKKAVK
+53 
-61 WSSSNN
+61 
-67 KVVKVSSKGKITA
+67 
-80 VKTGTATVKARI
+80 
-92 AKKTLT
+92 
-98 CKVTVK
+98 
-104 SPGMSVKKAV
+104 
-114 LYVKGKSLQLKVNGV
+114 
-129 SGKTVWSSAN
+129 
-139 KKIVKVSSKGKITAV
+139 
-154 KTGTTVV
+154 
-161 KAKIGKKVY
+161 
-170 TCKVTVKNPY
+170 
-180 LSAKSLK
+180 
-187 FVWGTVN
+187 
-194 TSRKLSIKGDVI
+194 
-206 KAASS
+206 
-211 SNTKVA
+211 
-217 KVKKDGTVSVTGTG
+217 
-231 KCTVTFKDSKK
+231 
-242 RTYRCKITVVKPT
+242 
-255 LKNQK
+255 
-260 ATLEEGESIQLGFK
+260 
-274 EKGVKVSWSSAD
+274 
-286 QKIATVTKT
+286 
-295 GVVQAVGEGNTSIV
+295 
-309 AKVKGIK
+309 
-316 IFARIFVT
+316 
-324 KKYVQDSGHEY
+324 
-335 TRGEW
+335 
-340 VKLLLDKVGCK
+340 
-351 YEEQFDSKNYYYAD
+351 
-365 TRENENG
+365 
-372 IAAEIAKTMGI
+372 
-383 IPDETDEQDVPYF
+383 
-396 YPDEYA
+396 
-402 TREFAAYTAVML
+402 
-414 MGYETTDEE
+414 
-423 PTCTDA
+423 
-429 AQIRYKNV
+429 
-437 VAIALKKNMLSLN
+437 
-450 GDTFE
+450 
-455 PEKAINGNDAAQI
+455 
-468 LKAIDQITED
+468 
-478 SVIDENYD
+478 
-486 SKVTYA
+486 
-492 TNVVEVK
+492 VEVK
-499 DTSKNIYNVVQN
+499 DTSQNIYNVVQN

-526 KNLETGKVVLFSAKE
+526 KNLETGKVALFSAKE

-556 KDGQGRLIIK
+556 
-566 AGKPDDISEVYKSI
+566 
-580 DFEGAGIADP
+580 
-590 ENMQVTAEGVQYEYI
+590 
-605 PENSSEVPAGGLTLG
+605 
-620 GSIPVP
+620 
-626 GKLKFDLN
+626 
-634 HKFNDKVKLSG
+634 KVKLSG

-661 FSWGKIEVRHFIAS
+661 FSWGKIEVKHFIAS

-745 SVEAIGGYEFKDGNG
+745 SVEATGGYEFKDGNG

-859 LSDDDDNPLK
+859 LFDDDDNPLK

-899 KAPVK
+899 KALVK

-912 GTVKVEKTFTKED
+912 GKVKVEKTFTKED
-925 GTYSF
+925 RTYSF

-998 YELRKGWDNVIGET
+998 YELRKGWDV
-1012 VKEGVSADGTYTL
+1012 
-1025 NVPAGNYTLNASNED
+1025 ED
-1040 FVSAHINVVV
+1040 N
-1050 QANACSERDV
+1050 
-1060 TMSPTNISAGD
+1060 
-1071 EGLLQIV
+1071 
-1078 LTWGET
+1078 
-1084 PRDLD
+1084 
-1089 SHLLGPADEN
+1089 
-1099 GDDYFHVY
+1099 
-1107 YRDKN
+1107 
-1112 AYSEDGDVIANLD
+1112 
-1125 LDDTSSYG
+1125 
-1133 PETTTIYKG
+1133 
-1142 FTGRKYSFYVYDYT
+1142 
-1156 NGEDDASTEL
+1156 
-1166 SASSAKVTV
+1166 
-1175 YRGGKQI
+1175 
-1182 YQANVPVNRE
+1182 
-1192 GYLWHVFDYDVQSN
+1192 
-1206 KLMPVNTFV
+1206 
-1215 YDYEVPEAN
+1215 
-1224 AMEDSSGII
+1224 SGII
-1233 SETEALEII
+1233 SEAEALEII

>member
-187 FVWGTVN
+187 FVWGTAN

-231 KCTVTFKDSKK
+231 TCTVTFKDSKK

-423 PTCTDA
+423 PTCADA

-468 LKAIDQITED
+468 LKAID
-478 SVIDENYD
+478 
-486 SKVTYA
+486 
-492 TNVVEVK
+492 
-499 DTSKNIYNVVQN
+499 
-511 SDGTYTITVKDGNAY
+511 
-526 KNLETGKVVLFSAKE
+526 
-541 MGTDTDIA
+541 
-549 LKVQNIT
+549 
-556 KDGQGRLIIK
+556 
-566 AGKPDDISEVYKSI
+566 
-580 DFEGAGIADP
+580 
-590 ENMQVTAEGVQYEYI
+590 
-605 PENSSEVPAGGLTLG
+605 
-620 GSIPVP
+620 
-626 GKLKFDLN
+626 
-634 HKFNDKVKLSG
+634 
-645 SVAVTIPDVSC
+645 
-656 KLDAG
+656 
-661 FSWGKIEVRHFIAS
+661 
-675 VTGKADFEGGL
+675 
-686 YISGVNSEQQ
+686 
-696 IKHASGTM
+696 
-704 ETVSDVLELG
+704 
-714 RVPIK
+714 
-719 LGTTGLSA
+719 
-727 DLVVSLF
+727 
-734 YDVSGQFVVKY
+734 
-745 SVEAIGGYEFKDGNG
+745 
-760 RFIHD
+760 
-765 FSQTLTPVTI
+765 
-775 EGSAKCGLQ
+775 
-784 FGLNLTALETWDLA
+784 
-798 GIDIKVG
+798 
-805 PAAKASVSYTVRD
+805 
-818 AGNVLCSDVRTY
+818 
-830 IYAAGELNPDTVVG
+830 
-844 KFLKTVWHYTLSKDF
+844 
-859 LSDDDDNPLK
+859 
-869 LKVHFENGT
+869 
-878 LVDKCTVGAG
+878 
-888 SIEGSVLDSNS
+888 
-899 KAPVK
+899 
-904 NASVEAYS
+904 
-912 GTVKVEKTFTKED
+912 
-925 GTYSF
+925 
-930 NDLDEGTYKIVVTA
+930 
-944 TGYQKYESSS
+944 
-954 MEVSANQITYAESF
+954 
-968 LMVSR
+968 
-973 AEAGDGELS
+973 
-982 GRFIHSMTG
+982 
-991 GNIENVT
+991 
-998 YELRKGWDNVIGET
+998 
-1012 VKEGVSADGTYTL
+1012 
-1025 NVPAGNYTLNASNED
+1025 
-1040 FVSAHINVVV
+1040 
-1050 QANACSERDV
+1050 
-1060 TMSPTNISAGD
+1060 
-1071 EGLLQIV
+1071 
-1078 LTWGET
+1078 
-1084 PRDLD
+1084 
-1089 SHLLGPADEN
+1089 
-1099 GDDYFHVY
+1099 
-1107 YRDKN
+1107 
-1112 AYSEDGDVIANLD
+1112 
-1125 LDDTSSYG
+1125 
-1133 PETTTIYKG
+1133 
-1142 FTGRKYSFYVYDYT
+1142 
-1156 NGEDDASTEL
+1156 
-1166 SASSAKVTV
+1166 
-1175 YRGGKQI
+1175 
-1182 YQANVPVNRE
+1182 
-1192 GYLWHVFDYDVQSN
+1192 
-1206 KLMPVNTFV
+1206 
-1215 YDYEVPEAN
+1215 
-1224 AMEDSSGII
+1224 
-1233 SETEALEII
+1233 
-1242 RNSEKKAEEESS
+1242 
-1254 EELNMSSEEGKTDD
+1254 
-1268 NTEEEIFDDSS
+1268 
-1279 EEPEIS
+1279 
-1285 ESGDTAEVIEFPK
+1285 
-1298 DSETEE
+1298 
-1304 ENDGTEITEEDSE
+1304 
-1317 SAEELPVEDIY
+1317 
-1328 EESEELGLAG
+1328 

>member
-187 FVWGTVN
+187 FVWGTAN

-206 KAASS
+206 KTASS

-423 PTCTDA
+423 PTCADA

-526 KNLETGKVVLFSAKE
+526 KNLETGKVALFSAKE
-541 MGTDTDIA
+541 TGTDTDIA

-556 KDGQGRLIIK
+556 
-566 AGKPDDISEVYKSI
+566 
-580 DFEGAGIADP
+580 
-590 ENMQVTAEGVQYEYI
+590 
-605 PENSSEVPAGGLTLG
+605 
-620 GSIPVP
+620 
-626 GKLKFDLN
+626 
-634 HKFNDKVKLSG
+634 KVKLSG

-745 SVEAIGGYEFKDGNG
+745 SVEATGGYEFKDGNG

-925 GTYSF
+925 GAYSF
-930 NDLDEGTYKIVVTA
+930 NDLDEGIYKIVVTA

-1025 NVPAGNYTLNASNED
+1025 TVPAGNYTLNASNED

-1112 AYSEDGDVIANLD
+1112 AYSEEGDVIANLD

-1224 AMEDSSGII
+1224 AMEDNSGII

-1254 EELNMSSEEGKTDD
+1254 EELKMSSEEGKTDD

-1328 EESEELGLAG
+1328 EGSEELGLAG

>member
-187 FVWGTVN
+187 FVWGTAN

-206 KAASS
+206 KTASS

-231 KCTVTFKDSKK
+231 TCTVTFKDSKK

-423 PTCTDA
+423 PTCADA

-556 KDGQGRLIIK
+556 K
-566 AGKPDDISEVYKSI
+566 
-580 DFEGAGIADP
+580 
-590 ENMQVTAEGVQYEYI
+590 
-605 PENSSEVPAGGLTLG
+605 
-620 GSIPVP
+620 
-626 GKLKFDLN
+626 
-634 HKFNDKVKLSG
+634 VKLSG

-745 SVEAIGGYEFKDGNG
+745 SVEATGGYEFKDGNG

-1025 NVPAGNYTLNASNED
+1025 TVPAGNYTLNASNED

-1224 AMEDSSGII
+1224 AMEDNSGII

-1317 SAEELPVEDIY
+1317 RAEELPVEDIY
-1328 EESEELGLAG
+1328 EGSEELGLAG

>member
-1 MKRKSASKKLLPL
+1 

-26 PANAAA
+26 PANA
-32 NPRLNSTKKVLY
+32 
-44 VGKTSQLKV
+44 
-53 VNWKKAVK
+53 
-61 WSSSNN
+61 
-67 KVVKVSSKGKITA
+67 
-80 VKTGTATVKARI
+80 
-92 AKKTLT
+92 
-98 CKVTVK
+98 
-104 SPGMSVKKAV
+104 
-114 LYVKGKSLQLKVNGV
+114 
-129 SGKTVWSSAN
+129 
-139 KKIVKVSSKGKITAV
+139 
-154 KTGTTVV
+154 
-161 KAKIGKKVY
+161 
-170 TCKVTVKNPY
+170 
-180 LSAKSLK
+180 
-187 FVWGTVN
+187 
-194 TSRKLSIKGDVI
+194 
-206 KAASS
+206 
-211 SNTKVA
+211 
-217 KVKKDGTVSVTGTG
+217 
-231 KCTVTFKDSKK
+231 
-242 RTYRCKITVVKPT
+242 
-255 LKNQK
+255 
-260 ATLEEGESIQLGFK
+260 
-274 EKGVKVSWSSAD
+274 
-286 QKIATVTKT
+286 
-295 GVVQAVGEGNTSIV
+295 
-309 AKVKGIK
+309 
-316 IFARIFVT
+316 
-324 KKYVQDSGHEY
+324 
-335 TRGEW
+335 
-340 VKLLLDKVGCK
+340 
-351 YEEQFDSKNYYYAD
+351 
-365 TRENENG
+365 
-372 IAAEIAKTMGI
+372 
-383 IPDETDEQDVPYF
+383 
-396 YPDEYA
+396 
-402 TREFAAYTAVML
+402 
-414 MGYETTDEE
+414 
-423 PTCTDA
+423 
-429 AQIRYKNV
+429 
-437 VAIALKKNMLSLN
+437 
-450 GDTFE
+450 
-455 PEKAINGNDAAQI
+455 
-468 LKAIDQITED
+468 
-478 SVIDENYD
+478 
-486 SKVTYA
+486 
-492 TNVVEVK
+492 VEVK
-499 DTSKNIYNVVQN
+499 DTSQNIYNVVQN
-511 SDGTYTITVKDGNAY
+511 SDGTYTITVKYGNAY
-526 KNLETGKVVLFSAKE
+526 KNLETGKVALFSAKE

-556 KDGQGRLIIK
+556 
-566 AGKPDDISEVYKSI
+566 
-580 DFEGAGIADP
+580 
-590 ENMQVTAEGVQYEYI
+590 
-605 PENSSEVPAGGLTLG
+605 
-620 GSIPVP
+620 
-626 GKLKFDLN
+626 
-634 HKFNDKVKLSG
+634 KVKLSG

-745 SVEAIGGYEFKDGNG
+745 SVEATGGYEFKDGNG

-912 GTVKVEKTFTKED
+912 GKVKVEKTFTKED
-925 GTYSF
+925 RTYSF

-998 YELRKGWDNVIGET
+998 YELRKGWDV
-1012 VKEGVSADGTYTL
+1012 
-1025 NVPAGNYTLNASNED
+1025 ED
-1040 FVSAHINVVV
+1040 N
-1050 QANACSERDV
+1050 
-1060 TMSPTNISAGD
+1060 
-1071 EGLLQIV
+1071 
-1078 LTWGET
+1078 
-1084 PRDLD
+1084 
-1089 SHLLGPADEN
+1089 
-1099 GDDYFHVY
+1099 
-1107 YRDKN
+1107 
-1112 AYSEDGDVIANLD
+1112 
-1125 LDDTSSYG
+1125 
-1133 PETTTIYKG
+1133 
-1142 FTGRKYSFYVYDYT
+1142 
-1156 NGEDDASTEL
+1156 
-1166 SASSAKVTV
+1166 
-1175 YRGGKQI
+1175 
-1182 YQANVPVNRE
+1182 
-1192 GYLWHVFDYDVQSN
+1192 
-1206 KLMPVNTFV
+1206 
-1215 YDYEVPEAN
+1215 
-1224 AMEDSSGII
+1224 SGII

-1328 EESEELGLAG
+1328 EGSEELGLAG

>member
-556 KDGQGRLIIK
+556 K
-566 AGKPDDISEVYKSI
+566 
-580 DFEGAGIADP
+580 
-590 ENMQVTAEGVQYEYI
+590 
-605 PENSSEVPAGGLTLG
+605 
-620 GSIPVP
+620 
-626 GKLKFDLN
+626 
-634 HKFNDKVKLSG
+634 VKLSG

-745 SVEAIGGYEFKDGNG
+745 SVEATGGYEFKDGNG

-1328 EESEELGLAG
+1328 EGSEELGLAG

>member
-1 MKRKSASKKLLPL
+1 
-14 MLILMLILGISM
+14 M

-187 FVWGTVN
+187 FVWGTAN

-206 KAASS
+206 KTASS

-231 KCTVTFKDSKK
+231 TCTVTFKDSKK

-423 PTCTDA
+423 PTCADA

-556 KDGQGRLIIK
+556 K
-566 AGKPDDISEVYKSI
+566 
-580 DFEGAGIADP
+580 
-590 ENMQVTAEGVQYEYI
+590 
-605 PENSSEVPAGGLTLG
+605 
-620 GSIPVP
+620 
-626 GKLKFDLN
+626 
-634 HKFNDKVKLSG
+634 VKLSG

-745 SVEAIGGYEFKDGNG
+745 SVEATGGYEFKDGNG

-1025 NVPAGNYTLNASNED
+1025 TVPAGNYTLNASNED

-1192 GYLWHVFDYDVQSN
+1192 GYLWHVFDYDVQLN

-1224 AMEDSSGII
+1224 AMEDNSGII

-1304 ENDGTEITEEDSE
+1304 ENDGTEITEEDGE

-1328 EESEELGLAG
+1328 EGSEELGLAG

>member
-1 MKRKSASKKLLPL
+1 M
-14 MLILMLILGISM
+14 
-26 PANAAA
+26 
-32 NPRLNSTKKVLY
+32 
-44 VGKTSQLKV
+44 
-53 VNWKKAVK
+53 K

-187 FVWGTVN
+187 FVWGTAN

-206 KAASS
+206 KTASS

-231 KCTVTFKDSKK
+231 TCTVTFKDSKK

-511 SDGTYTITVKDGNAY
+511 SDGTYTITVKTEMLI
-526 KNLETGKVVLFSAKE
+526 KIWKTGKIALFSAKE

-556 KDGQGRLIIK
+556 
-566 AGKPDDISEVYKSI
+566 
-580 DFEGAGIADP
+580 
-590 ENMQVTAEGVQYEYI
+590 
-605 PENSSEVPAGGLTLG
+605 
-620 GSIPVP
+620 
-626 GKLKFDLN
+626 
-634 HKFNDKVKLSG
+634 KVKLSG

-661 FSWGKIEVRHFIAS
+661 FSWGKIEVKHFIAS

-745 SVEAIGGYEFKDGNG
+745 SVEATGGYEFKDGNG

-1025 NVPAGNYTLNASNED
+1025 TVPAGNYTLNASNED

-1224 AMEDSSGII
+1224 AMEDNSGII
-1233 SETEALEII
+1233 SETEVLEII

-1328 EESEELGLAG
+1328 EGSEELGLAG

>member
-187 FVWGTVN
+187 FVWGTAN

-206 KAASS
+206 KTASS

-231 KCTVTFKDSKK
+231 TCTVTFKDSKK

-423 PTCTDA
+423 PTCADA

-526 KNLETGKVVLFSAKE
+526 KNLETGKVALFSAKE

-556 KDGQGRLIIK
+556 
-566 AGKPDDISEVYKSI
+566 
-580 DFEGAGIADP
+580 
-590 ENMQVTAEGVQYEYI
+590 
-605 PENSSEVPAGGLTLG
+605 
-620 GSIPVP
+620 
-626 GKLKFDLN
+626 
-634 HKFNDKVKLSG
+634 KVKLSG

-661 FSWGKIEVRHFIAS
+661 FSWGKIEVKHFIAS

-745 SVEAIGGYEFKDGNG
+745 SVEATGGYEFKDGNG

-830 IYAAGELNPDTVVG
+830 IYAAGELNPDKVVG

-930 NDLDEGTYKIVVTA
+930 NDLDEGIYKIVVTA

-954 MEVSANQITYAESF
+954 MGVSANQITYAESF

-1025 NVPAGNYTLNASNED
+1025 TVPAGNYTLNASNED

-1224 AMEDSSGII
+1224 AMEDNSGII
-1233 SETEALEII
+1233 SETEVLEII

-1328 EESEELGLAG
+1328 EGSEELGLAG

>member
-26 PANAAA
+26 PA
-32 NPRLNSTKKVLY
+32 
-44 VGKTSQLKV
+44 
-53 VNWKKAVK
+53 
-61 WSSSNN
+61 
-67 KVVKVSSKGKITA
+67 
-80 VKTGTATVKARI
+80 
-92 AKKTLT
+92 
-98 CKVTVK
+98 
-104 SPGMSVKKAV
+104 
-114 LYVKGKSLQLKVNGV
+114 
-129 SGKTVWSSAN
+129 
-139 KKIVKVSSKGKITAV
+139 
-154 KTGTTVV
+154 
-161 KAKIGKKVY
+161 
-170 TCKVTVKNPY
+170 
-180 LSAKSLK
+180 
-187 FVWGTVN
+187 
-194 TSRKLSIKGDVI
+194 
-206 KAASS
+206 
-211 SNTKVA
+211 
-217 KVKKDGTVSVTGTG
+217 
-231 KCTVTFKDSKK
+231 
-242 RTYRCKITVVKPT
+242 
-255 LKNQK
+255 
-260 ATLEEGESIQLGFK
+260 
-274 EKGVKVSWSSAD
+274 
-286 QKIATVTKT
+286 
-295 GVVQAVGEGNTSIV
+295 
-309 AKVKGIK
+309 
-316 IFARIFVT
+316 
-324 KKYVQDSGHEY
+324 
-335 TRGEW
+335 
-340 VKLLLDKVGCK
+340 
-351 YEEQFDSKNYYYAD
+351 
-365 TRENENG
+365 
-372 IAAEIAKTMGI
+372 
-383 IPDETDEQDVPYF
+383 
-396 YPDEYA
+396 
-402 TREFAAYTAVML
+402 
-414 MGYETTDEE
+414 
-423 PTCTDA
+423 
-429 AQIRYKNV
+429 
-437 VAIALKKNMLSLN
+437 
-450 GDTFE
+450 
-455 PEKAINGNDAAQI
+455 
-468 LKAIDQITED
+468 
-478 SVIDENYD
+478 
-486 SKVTYA
+486 
-492 TNVVEVK
+492 NVVEVK

-556 KDGQGRLIIK
+556 K
-566 AGKPDDISEVYKSI
+566 
-580 DFEGAGIADP
+580 
-590 ENMQVTAEGVQYEYI
+590 
-605 PENSSEVPAGGLTLG
+605 
-620 GSIPVP
+620 
-626 GKLKFDLN
+626 
-634 HKFNDKVKLSG
+634 VKLSG

-661 FSWGKIEVRHFIAS
+661 FSWGKIEVKHFIAS

-745 SVEAIGGYEFKDGNG
+745 SVEATGGYEFKDGNG

-998 YELRKGWDNVIGET
+998 YELRKGWDV
-1012 VKEGVSADGTYTL
+1012 
-1025 NVPAGNYTLNASNED
+1025 ED
-1040 FVSAHINVVV
+1040 N
-1050 QANACSERDV
+1050 
-1060 TMSPTNISAGD
+1060 
-1071 EGLLQIV
+1071 
-1078 LTWGET
+1078 
-1084 PRDLD
+1084 
-1089 SHLLGPADEN
+1089 
-1099 GDDYFHVY
+1099 
-1107 YRDKN
+1107 
-1112 AYSEDGDVIANLD
+1112 
-1125 LDDTSSYG
+1125 
-1133 PETTTIYKG
+1133 
-1142 FTGRKYSFYVYDYT
+1142 
-1156 NGEDDASTEL
+1156 
-1166 SASSAKVTV
+1166 
-1175 YRGGKQI
+1175 
-1182 YQANVPVNRE
+1182 
-1192 GYLWHVFDYDVQSN
+1192 
-1206 KLMPVNTFV
+1206 
-1215 YDYEVPEAN
+1215 
-1224 AMEDSSGII
+1224 SGII
-1233 SETEALEII
+1233 SEAEALAII

-1254 EELNMSSEEGKTDD
+1254 EELKMSSEEGKTDD

-1298 DSETEE
+1298 DSEMEE

-1317 SAEELPVEDIY
+1317 SA
-1328 EESEELGLAG
+1328 